1 MGSVTIS
8 NDRKGGRITEPV
20 CHAYFQDYDPKSLE
34 RLGETE
40 QLELF

>member
-1 MGSVTIS
+1 MGSVTVS
-8 NDRKGGRITEPV
+8 NARKGGRITEPV
-20 CHAYFQDYDPKSLE
+20 YHACFQDHDPKSLE